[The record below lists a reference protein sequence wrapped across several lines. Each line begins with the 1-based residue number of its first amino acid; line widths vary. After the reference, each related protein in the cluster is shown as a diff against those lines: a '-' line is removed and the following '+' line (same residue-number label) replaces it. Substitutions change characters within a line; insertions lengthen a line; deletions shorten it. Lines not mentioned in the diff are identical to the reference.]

1 MTTDPNRTAIERS
14 LRRRIYVLGFSS
26 FLFFILLAFASTR
39 KLITLH
45 AQRMMFLVYIA
56 LATILYLVLTL
67 KARKKLRISTPDFT
81 KPPDAEEQ
89 KRLRRSIR
97 SLKRFLVF
105 YALALILGLWVTRDE
120 LSLTTLVGV
129 AMSLLIQTR
138 LILTIR
144 RLKRRLA
151 FE

>member
-1 MTTDPNRTAIERS
+1 MTTDPAAIERS

-26 FLFFILLAFASTR
+26 FLFFILLAIASTR
-39 KLITLH
+39 QLITLH
-45 AQRMMFLVYIA
+45 AHRIVFFVYIA
-56 LATILYLVLTL
+56 LATVAYLVLML
-67 KARKKLRISTPDFT
+67 NARKKLGASSPDFT
-81 KPPDAEEQ
+81 KPPGAEEQ

-97 SLKRFLVF
+97 SLKRVLFV

-120 LSLTTLVGV
+120 LSLATLVGV
-129 AMSLLIQTR
+129 AISLLIQTWV
-138 LILTIR
+138 ILTIR